1 MGRWVK
7 HASFFA
13 AAAYVFGICGPLAEG
28 VCLARDT
35 GGVVQPARET
45 EKQGGGGLRS
55 AREADRSKEITRL
68 GRVVIVSQALAND
81 IKSDNRIV
89 LSKVAVKT
97 RVGKDG
103 RIEGYELVEVDR
115 GSIPE
120 KLGFRPKD
128 LISEVNGMPARDC
141 IANRAVLESAGRF
154 HVTILRKG
162 RARKLVVEIR

>member
-13 AAAYVFGICGPLAEG
+13 AMAYVFGICGPLAEG

-45 EKQGGGGLRS
+45 EKQGGGGLRN

-81 IKSDNRIV
+81 IKSDSRLV

-103 RIEGYELVEVDR
+103 RIEGV
-115 GSIPE
+115 
-120 KLGFRPKD
+120 
-128 LISEVNGMPARDC
+128 
-141 IANRAVLESAGRF
+141 
-154 HVTILRKG
+154 
-162 RARKLVVEIR
+162 